1 MNFSVYWQHADA
13 VSKTLYFILL
23 AMSIATWTIFI
34 LRLLG
39 TRQLKQ
45 QAYSQLVQAL
55 AQLKSKLQPLTFEQ
69 RKAVAEQALLRQI
82 SAEKSQA
89 EKGVSVLGTIAS
101 LAPFVGL
108 FGTVWGIFHALV
120 AVGTSGQA
128 GLAQVAT
135 PVGEAL
141 IMTGLGLS
149 VAIPAVL
156 AYNICVRFN
165 RGLAHDLQD
174 QAHSLLIDTTLQ
186 AQMRVGFDHH
196 HAPKSIRDGG
206 PGAHIGDN
214 NGPTAANSA
223 AAISQLNTRW
233 RAGCASQGRNTRPK
247 PAQVATDSQQITPDS
262 AQNHIS
268 RSAWPSPTPTST
280 LTPDIATHQA
290 FGFSPWHSAPRHR
303 PDCASALSSS
313 SARTGAR
320 AMRAARYS
328 KYPAPAYGKAPPS
341 HGQPRHSCCKPVPD
355 SQTINT

>member
-13 VSKTLYFILL
+13 VSKTLYCILL

-45 QAYSQLVQAL
+45 QAYAQLAQAL
-55 AQLKSKLQPLTFEQ
+55 ATLKSKLQPLTFEQ

-174 QAHSLLIDTTLQ
+174 QAHSLLIDTMLQ
-186 AQMRVGFDHH
+186 QETPIKTETKATQQSLVG
-196 HAPKSIRDGG
+196 G
-206 PGAHIGDN
+206 
-214 NGPTAANSA
+214 
-223 AAISQLNTRW
+223 
-233 RAGCASQGRNTRPK
+233 
-247 PAQVATDSQQITPDS
+247 
-262 AQNHIS
+262 
-268 RSAWPSPTPTST
+268 
-280 LTPDIATHQA
+280 QA
-290 FGFSPWHSAPRHR
+290 
-303 PDCASALSSS
+303 
-313 SARTGAR
+313 
-320 AMRAARYS
+320 
-328 KYPAPAYGKAPPS
+328 
-341 HGQPRHSCCKPVPD
+341 
-355 SQTINT
+355 

>member
-39 TRQLKQ
+39 TRQLKK

-156 AYNICVRFN
+156 TYNICVRFN

-174 QAHSLLIDTTLQ
+174 QAHSLLIDTMLQ
-186 AQMRVGFDHH
+186 QETPAKTETKATQQGLVG
-196 HAPKSIRDGG
+196 G
-206 PGAHIGDN
+206 
-214 NGPTAANSA
+214 
-223 AAISQLNTRW
+223 
-233 RAGCASQGRNTRPK
+233 
-247 PAQVATDSQQITPDS
+247 
-262 AQNHIS
+262 
-268 RSAWPSPTPTST
+268 
-280 LTPDIATHQA
+280 QA
-290 FGFSPWHSAPRHR
+290 
-303 PDCASALSSS
+303 
-313 SARTGAR
+313 
-320 AMRAARYS
+320 
-328 KYPAPAYGKAPPS
+328 
-341 HGQPRHSCCKPVPD
+341 
-355 SQTINT
+355 

>member
-55 AQLKSKLQPLTFEQ
+55 AKLKSKLQPLTFEQ

-128 GLAQVAT
+128 GSAQVAT

-174 QAHSLLIDTTLQ
+174 QAHSLLIDTMLQ
-186 AQMRVGFDHH
+186 QETPAKTEAKATQQSLVG
-196 HAPKSIRDGG
+196 G
-206 PGAHIGDN
+206 
-214 NGPTAANSA
+214 
-223 AAISQLNTRW
+223 
-233 RAGCASQGRNTRPK
+233 
-247 PAQVATDSQQITPDS
+247 
-262 AQNHIS
+262 
-268 RSAWPSPTPTST
+268 
-280 LTPDIATHQA
+280 QA
-290 FGFSPWHSAPRHR
+290 
-303 PDCASALSSS
+303 
-313 SARTGAR
+313 
-320 AMRAARYS
+320 
-328 KYPAPAYGKAPPS
+328 
-341 HGQPRHSCCKPVPD
+341 
-355 SQTINT
+355 

>member
-34 LRLLG
+34 LRILG

-45 QAYSQLVQAL
+45 QAYTQLVQAL
-55 AQLKSKLQPLTFEQ
+55 ATLKSKLQPLSFEQ

-120 AVGTSGQA
+120 AVGKSGQA

-141 IMTGLGLS
+141 IMTGLGLA
-149 VAIPAVL
+149 VAIPAVM

-174 QAHSLLIDTTLQ
+174 QAHSLLIDTMLQ
-186 AQMRVGFDHH
+186 QE
-196 HAPKSIRDGG
+196 
-206 PGAHIGDN
+206 
-214 NGPTAANSA
+214 TAAK
-223 AAISQLNTRW
+223 TE
-233 RAGCASQGRNTRPK
+233 TK
-247 PAQVATDSQQITPDS
+247 ATQQS
-262 AQNHIS
+262 
-268 RSAWPSPTPTST
+268 
-280 LTPDIATHQA
+280 LVGGQA
-290 FGFSPWHSAPRHR
+290 
-303 PDCASALSSS
+303 
-313 SARTGAR
+313 
-320 AMRAARYS
+320 
-328 KYPAPAYGKAPPS
+328 
-341 HGQPRHSCCKPVPD
+341 
-355 SQTINT
+355 

>member
-34 LRLLG
+34 LRLMG

-45 QAYSQLVQAL
+45 QAYAQLAQAL
-55 AQLKSKLQPLTFEQ
+55 TSLKSKLQPLTFEQ

-89 EKGVSVLGTIAS
+89 EKGVSILGTIVS
-101 LAPFVGL
+101 IAPFVGL

-120 AVGTSGQA
+120 AVGKSGQA

-141 IMTGLGLS
+141 IMTGLGLA

-174 QAHSLLIDTTLQ
+174 QAHSLLIDTMLQ
-186 AQMRVGFDHH
+186 QESTTKTEAKATQQSLVG
-196 HAPKSIRDGG
+196 G
-206 PGAHIGDN
+206 
-214 NGPTAANSA
+214 
-223 AAISQLNTRW
+223 
-233 RAGCASQGRNTRPK
+233 
-247 PAQVATDSQQITPDS
+247 
-262 AQNHIS
+262 
-268 RSAWPSPTPTST
+268 
-280 LTPDIATHQA
+280 QA
-290 FGFSPWHSAPRHR
+290 
-303 PDCASALSSS
+303 
-313 SARTGAR
+313 
-320 AMRAARYS
+320 
-328 KYPAPAYGKAPPS
+328 
-341 HGQPRHSCCKPVPD
+341 
-355 SQTINT
+355 

>member
-45 QAYSQLVQAL
+45 QAYAQLAQAL
-55 AQLKSKLQPLTFEQ
+55 ATLKSKLQPLTFEQ

-141 IMTGLGLS
+141 IMTGLGLA

-174 QAHSLLIDTTLQ
+174 QAHSLLIDTMLQ
-186 AQMRVGFDHH
+186 QETPAKTETKATQQSLVG
-196 HAPKSIRDGG
+196 G
-206 PGAHIGDN
+206 
-214 NGPTAANSA
+214 
-223 AAISQLNTRW
+223 
-233 RAGCASQGRNTRPK
+233 
-247 PAQVATDSQQITPDS
+247 
-262 AQNHIS
+262 
-268 RSAWPSPTPTST
+268 
-280 LTPDIATHQA
+280 QA
-290 FGFSPWHSAPRHR
+290 
-303 PDCASALSSS
+303 
-313 SARTGAR
+313 
-320 AMRAARYS
+320 
-328 KYPAPAYGKAPPS
+328 
-341 HGQPRHSCCKPVPD
+341 
-355 SQTINT
+355 

>member
-156 AYNICVRFN
+156 AYNVCVRFN

-174 QAHSLLIDTTLQ
+174 QAHGLLIDTMLQ
-186 AQMRVGFDHH
+186 QEPSATVEVKATQQSF
-196 HAPKSIRDGG
+196 AGG
-206 PGAHIGDN
+206 
-214 NGPTAANSA
+214 
-223 AAISQLNTRW
+223 
-233 RAGCASQGRNTRPK
+233 
-247 PAQVATDSQQITPDS
+247 QV
-262 AQNHIS
+262 
-268 RSAWPSPTPTST
+268 
-280 LTPDIATHQA
+280 
-290 FGFSPWHSAPRHR
+290 
-303 PDCASALSSS
+303 
-313 SARTGAR
+313 
-320 AMRAARYS
+320 
-328 KYPAPAYGKAPPS
+328 
-341 HGQPRHSCCKPVPD
+341 
-355 SQTINT
+355 

>member
-45 QAYSQLVQAL
+45 QAYAQLAQAL
-55 AQLKSKLQPLTFEQ
+55 ATLKSKLQPLSFEQ

-174 QAHSLLIDTTLQ
+174 QAHSLLIDTMLQ
-186 AQMRVGFDHH
+186 QETPIKTETKATQPSLVG
-196 HAPKSIRDGG
+196 G
-206 PGAHIGDN
+206 
-214 NGPTAANSA
+214 
-223 AAISQLNTRW
+223 
-233 RAGCASQGRNTRPK
+233 
-247 PAQVATDSQQITPDS
+247 
-262 AQNHIS
+262 
-268 RSAWPSPTPTST
+268 
-280 LTPDIATHQA
+280 QA
-290 FGFSPWHSAPRHR
+290 
-303 PDCASALSSS
+303 
-313 SARTGAR
+313 
-320 AMRAARYS
+320 
-328 KYPAPAYGKAPPS
+328 
-341 HGQPRHSCCKPVPD
+341 
-355 SQTINT
+355 

>member
-45 QAYSQLVQAL
+45 QAYAQLAQAL
-55 AQLKSKLQPLTFEQ
+55 ATLKSKLQPLTFEQ

-120 AVGTSGQA
+120 AVGNSGQV

-141 IMTGLGLS
+141 IMTGLGLA

-174 QAHSLLIDTTLQ
+174 QAHGLLIDTMLQ
-186 AQMRVGFDHH
+186 QEPSATVEVKATQQSF
-196 HAPKSIRDGG
+196 AGG
-206 PGAHIGDN
+206 
-214 NGPTAANSA
+214 
-223 AAISQLNTRW
+223 
-233 RAGCASQGRNTRPK
+233 
-247 PAQVATDSQQITPDS
+247 QV
-262 AQNHIS
+262 
-268 RSAWPSPTPTST
+268 
-280 LTPDIATHQA
+280 
-290 FGFSPWHSAPRHR
+290 
-303 PDCASALSSS
+303 
-313 SARTGAR
+313 
-320 AMRAARYS
+320 
-328 KYPAPAYGKAPPS
+328 
-341 HGQPRHSCCKPVPD
+341 
-355 SQTINT
+355 

>member
-45 QAYSQLVQAL
+45 QAYAQLAQAL
-55 AQLKSKLQPLTFEQ
+55 ATLKSKLQPLTFEQ

-174 QAHSLLIDTTLQ
+174 QAHSLLIDTMLQ
-186 AQMRVGFDHH
+186 QETPIKTETKATQPSLVG
-196 HAPKSIRDGG
+196 G
-206 PGAHIGDN
+206 
-214 NGPTAANSA
+214 
-223 AAISQLNTRW
+223 
-233 RAGCASQGRNTRPK
+233 
-247 PAQVATDSQQITPDS
+247 QV
-262 AQNHIS
+262 
-268 RSAWPSPTPTST
+268 
-280 LTPDIATHQA
+280 
-290 FGFSPWHSAPRHR
+290 
-303 PDCASALSSS
+303 
-313 SARTGAR
+313 
-320 AMRAARYS
+320 
-328 KYPAPAYGKAPPS
+328 
-341 HGQPRHSCCKPVPD
+341 
-355 SQTINT
+355 

>member
-69 RKAVAEQALLRQI
+69 RKAVAEQALIRQI

-174 QAHSLLIDTTLQ
+174 QAHSLLIDTMLQ
-186 AQMRVGFDHH
+186 QETPAKTETKATQQSLVG
-196 HAPKSIRDGG
+196 G
-206 PGAHIGDN
+206 
-214 NGPTAANSA
+214 
-223 AAISQLNTRW
+223 
-233 RAGCASQGRNTRPK
+233 
-247 PAQVATDSQQITPDS
+247 
-262 AQNHIS
+262 
-268 RSAWPSPTPTST
+268 
-280 LTPDIATHQA
+280 QA
-290 FGFSPWHSAPRHR
+290 
-303 PDCASALSSS
+303 
-313 SARTGAR
+313 
-320 AMRAARYS
+320 
-328 KYPAPAYGKAPPS
+328 
-341 HGQPRHSCCKPVPD
+341 
-355 SQTINT
+355 

>member
-1 MNFSVYWQHADA
+1 
-13 VSKTLYFILL
+13 
-23 AMSIATWTIFI
+23 MSIATWTIFI

-45 QAYSQLVQAL
+45 QAYAQLAQAL
-55 AQLKSKLQPLTFEQ
+55 ATLKSKLQPLTFEQ

-174 QAHSLLIDTTLQ
+174 QAHSLLIDTMLQ
-186 AQMRVGFDHH
+186 QETTATVEVKATQQSF
-196 HAPKSIRDGG
+196 AGG
-206 PGAHIGDN
+206 
-214 NGPTAANSA
+214 
-223 AAISQLNTRW
+223 
-233 RAGCASQGRNTRPK
+233 
-247 PAQVATDSQQITPDS
+247 QV
-262 AQNHIS
+262 
-268 RSAWPSPTPTST
+268 
-280 LTPDIATHQA
+280 
-290 FGFSPWHSAPRHR
+290 
-303 PDCASALSSS
+303 
-313 SARTGAR
+313 
-320 AMRAARYS
+320 
-328 KYPAPAYGKAPPS
+328 
-341 HGQPRHSCCKPVPD
+341 
-355 SQTINT
+355 

>member
-34 LRLLG
+34 LRILG

-45 QAYSQLVQAL
+45 QAYNQLVQAL
-55 AQLKSKLQPLTFEQ
+55 AALKSKLQPLSFEQ

-120 AVGTSGQA
+120 AVGKSGQA

-141 IMTGLGLS
+141 IMTGLGLA
-149 VAIPAVL
+149 VAIPAVM

-174 QAHSLLIDTTLQ
+174 QAHSLLIDTMLQ
-186 AQMRVGFDHH
+186 QETVAKTENKATQQSLVG
-196 HAPKSIRDGG
+196 G
-206 PGAHIGDN
+206 
-214 NGPTAANSA
+214 
-223 AAISQLNTRW
+223 
-233 RAGCASQGRNTRPK
+233 
-247 PAQVATDSQQITPDS
+247 
-262 AQNHIS
+262 
-268 RSAWPSPTPTST
+268 
-280 LTPDIATHQA
+280 QA
-290 FGFSPWHSAPRHR
+290 
-303 PDCASALSSS
+303 
-313 SARTGAR
+313 
-320 AMRAARYS
+320 
-328 KYPAPAYGKAPPS
+328 
-341 HGQPRHSCCKPVPD
+341 
-355 SQTINT
+355 

>member
-34 LRLLG
+34 LRILG

-45 QAYSQLVQAL
+45 QAYNQLVQAL
-55 AQLKSKLQPLTFEQ
+55 AALKSKLQPLSFEQ

-120 AVGTSGQA
+120 AVGKSGQA

-141 IMTGLGLS
+141 IMTGLGLA
-149 VAIPAVL
+149 VAIPAVM

-174 QAHSLLIDTTLQ
+174 QAHSLLIDTMLQ
-186 AQMRVGFDHH
+186 QE
-196 HAPKSIRDGG
+196 
-206 PGAHIGDN
+206 
-214 NGPTAANSA
+214 TAAK
-223 AAISQLNTRW
+223 TE
-233 RAGCASQGRNTRPK
+233 TK
-247 PAQVATDSQQITPDS
+247 ATQQS
-262 AQNHIS
+262 
-268 RSAWPSPTPTST
+268 
-280 LTPDIATHQA
+280 LVGGQA
-290 FGFSPWHSAPRHR
+290 
-303 PDCASALSSS
+303 
-313 SARTGAR
+313 
-320 AMRAARYS
+320 
-328 KYPAPAYGKAPPS
+328 
-341 HGQPRHSCCKPVPD
+341 
-355 SQTINT
+355 

>member
-34 LRLLG
+34 LRILG

-45 QAYSQLVQAL
+45 QAYNQLVQAL
-55 AQLKSKLQPLTFEQ
+55 AALKSKLQPLSFEQ

-120 AVGTSGQA
+120 AVGKSGQA

-141 IMTGLGLS
+141 IMTGLGLA
-149 VAIPAVL
+149 VAIPAVM
-156 AYNICVRFN
+156 AFNICVRFN

-174 QAHSLLIDTTLQ
+174 QAHSLLIDTMLQ
-186 AQMRVGFDHH
+186 QE
-196 HAPKSIRDGG
+196 
-206 PGAHIGDN
+206 
-214 NGPTAANSA
+214 TAAK
-223 AAISQLNTRW
+223 TE
-233 RAGCASQGRNTRPK
+233 TK
-247 PAQVATDSQQITPDS
+247 ATQQS
-262 AQNHIS
+262 
-268 RSAWPSPTPTST
+268 
-280 LTPDIATHQA
+280 LVGGQA
-290 FGFSPWHSAPRHR
+290 
-303 PDCASALSSS
+303 
-313 SARTGAR
+313 
-320 AMRAARYS
+320 
-328 KYPAPAYGKAPPS
+328 
-341 HGQPRHSCCKPVPD
+341 
-355 SQTINT
+355 